1 MFSVTLS
8 ILLVLPTRRC
18 QATNWTATM
27 AEAANKTIWEAARLP
42 VLFMTEIFFFV
53 WGHFIFIVPVPGHSL
68 SVDVL
73 HFFATEALRRRGT
86 FDWFGRRWRRRL
98 RRGRRW
104 SRMSDFR

>member
-42 VLFMTEIFFFV
+42 VLFMTEIFFLS
-53 WGHFIFIVPVPGHSL
+53 GGTSYSSCQSLDIVCPSMCSTFLPLKPCAGAARSIGLGVAGAAG
-68 SVDVL
+68 D
-73 HFFATEALRRRGT
+73 FAGDGAGA
-86 FDWFGRRWRRRL
+86 G
-98 RRGRRW
+98 
-104 SRMSDFR
+104 